1 MSHIYDLSNVHL
13 LQPSIITIGMF
24 DGVHRGHQH
33 LVRRLVHEAHAD
45 NRLAV
50 ALTFYPHPDVVL
62 RNITGRY
69 YLSTLDERAERLL
82 NLGVDYVVTH
92 PFNDETRQ
100 MRAAEFVDK
109 MIRYLKMDRLW
120 VGADFALGYK
130 REGDVPYLQAQGEEK
145 GFSVQVVDMVRT
157 PDFDRPISSTLV
169 RGLIEAGKVDEAR
182 ELLGR
187 GYTVS
192 GEVVHGKKRG
202 RSIGFPTANID
213 VWEHQL
219 IPANGIYA
227 GWAWLG
233 DERHM
238 AMINVGISP
247 TFNNRSITV
256 EAYLLDFDRDIY
268 GQKLTISFEKYV
280 RPEARYE
287 SVQGLIEQIGRDV
300 EAGRAILAS
309 LERS

>member
-1 MSHIYDLSNVHL
+1 MSHIYDLSNVNL

-33 LVRRLVHEAHAD
+33 LVQRLVGESHAD

-50 ALTFYPHPDVVL
+50 ALTFFPHPDVVL
-62 RNITGRY
+62 RGISGRY
-69 YLSTLDERAERLL
+69 YLSTADERAERLL

-100 MRAAEFVDK
+100 VRAAAFVDE

-130 REGDVPYLQAQGEEK
+130 REGDVPYLRQQGEEK

-157 PDFDRPISSTLV
+157 PDFERPISSTII
-169 RGLIEAGKVDEAR
+169 RGLVEAGKVGEAR

-202 RSIGFPTANID
+202 RAIGFPTANLD
-213 VWEHQL
+213 VWEQQL

-227 GWAWLG
+227 GWAWLN
-233 DERHM
+233 DERFM
-238 AMINVGISP
+238 ALINVGISP
-247 TFNNRSITV
+247 TFNNKAITV

-268 GQKLTISFEKYV
+268 GQKLTISFEKYL
-280 RPEARYE
+280 RPEARYD
-287 SVQGLIEQIGRDV
+287 SLQGLIEQINRDV
-300 EAGRAILAS
+300 EQGRAYLAS
-309 LERS
+309 LERG

>member
-1 MSHIYDLSNVHL
+1 MSHIYDLSNVNL

-33 LVRRLVHEAHAD
+33 LVQRLVREAHAD

-50 ALTFYPHPDVVL
+50 ALTFFPHPDTIL
-62 RNITGRY
+62 RDVGDRY
-69 YLSTLDERAERLL
+69 YLSTPDERADLL
-82 NLGVDYVVTH
+82 LKLGVDYVVTH
-92 PFNDETRQ
+92 PFNEETRQ
-100 MRAAEFVDK
+100 VRAAVFVDE

-130 REGDVPYLQAQGEEK
+130 REGNVPYLQRQGAEK

-157 PDFDRPISSTLV
+157 PDSENPISSTLI
-169 RGLIEAGKVDEAR
+169 RGLVRAGKVDEAR
-182 ELLGR
+182 DLLGR
-187 GYTVS
+187 SYTVA

-202 RSIGFPTANID
+202 RAIGFPTANID
-213 VWEHQL
+213 VWGQQM

-233 DERHM
+233 HDRFM
-238 AMINVGISP
+238 AMINVGVSP

-268 GQKLTISFEKYV
+268 GQKLTISFERYM
-280 RPEARYE
+280 RPEARYDTL
-287 SVQGLIEQIGRDV
+287 QALIDQIGRDV
-300 EAGRAILAS
+300 EQGRAYLAS
-309 LERS
+309 LERR